1 MIRTRSRRAAEFVRA
16 FFKKDIS
23 DSQALH
29 SVASLSVVV
38 RNWRDESASPRH
50 CVSLVFFGLACV
62 LPAKGADDFQQ
73 QLQPIFAKHCI
84 KCHGGEKVKGKVNLK
99 EIANAGQFLA
109 KPELI
114 KEIIDV
120 IDAGDMPPEDEPQLK
135 PADRSAMLT
144 SLKAMLQTAA
154 TGQVAKRN
162 PPRRLNR
169 FHYNNAVRD
178 LFQLNRDVFALSEKL
193 MTRETIYLNAPK
205 MPERVNAR
213 SLALH
218 PTGGMGEVKPFPQD
232 LRASHGFDN
241 QANQLT
247 LSPLLLDAFFR
258 LSISIVDSPD
268 FNENSVGIWNDFF
281 MPPGEDADV
290 PAETRKRITVF
301 LRHAFRGPVDPATVD
316 RYTAYALG
324 KLKEE
329 LSYTDTMKKVASAA
343 LSSPLF
349 LYHYQPEEPD
359 QRPFALA
366 SNLSFFLWSSSPDAE
381 LLDLAE
387 SGELAKPEVLEK
399 TVERMFADP
408 RIERFLDS
416 FPSQWMQ
423 LENILA
429 ATPDPKLHRYFSLD
443 KQHPASL
450 QMLIEPLLLFD
461 AVFVEN
467 RPITELVMPAFS
479 YRSDFLKDW
488 YASDLKPQQA
498 DRKKI
503 EEEINSA
510 KTELEDYTKS
520 IPEIIRK
527 TADSLDLAA
536 GQARWE
542 AAQLEALA
550 NIVALSPW
558 QRIGPFGEGDLKKAH
573 DRAFINETEVDLKKT
588 HGNLKWEPAGNLE
601 DGKQH
606 QLTGANCST
615 YLFRTI
621 HSGIAQE
628 RELSIGSDDSF
639 KIWIN
644 GKLVADKYITR
655 GLAPDQ
661 DKVKVR
667 LAKGENKLLF
677 KVSNGGGGY
686 GFYFKTEAIPLP
698 SDVVTAMKVESAKR
712 SEEQQATLAKY
723 YHSLA
728 GELEPIRRE
737 TEAKRQDLAKRLN
750 EKQDALNKL
759 PKPRN
764 PDDVQNELNRRFD
777 DEMRG
782 KMRGNEFV
790 RVASENPRYGGVITS
805 AAMLSMNN
813 GTHRTH
819 PIARGAWVIEV
830 IFNDPP
836 PPPPNDVPPLNED
849 DAEEHLTIREK
860 FARHRENPDCAGC
873 HSRLDP
879 LGFAL
884 ENFDITGR
892 WRDKYPNGRDVDATG
907 TLLRKYPFK
916 DVVKFKESI
925 VAEDKR
931 FAKAFT
937 AHLLRFALARELTPA
952 DTLVVDKIVNRTEAD
967 QFRLKSLIAEVI
979 RSDRFRQVD

>member
-1 MIRTRSRRAAEFVRA
+1 MFAQRFILRG
-16 FFKKDIS
+16 I
-23 DSQALH
+23 L
-29 SVASLSVVV
+29 L
-38 RNWRDESASPRH
+38 
-50 CVSLVFFGLACV
+50 LVFPWLSEAW
-62 LPAKGADDFQQ
+62 AADDFQQ
-73 QLQPIFAKHCI
+73 QLQPIFARHCV
-84 KCHGGEKVKGKVNLK
+84 KCHGDEKVKGKVNLK
-99 EIANAGQFLA
+99 EISNAAQFLT
-109 KPELI
+109 KPKLI

-120 IDAGDMPPEDEPQLK
+120 IDAGDMPPEDEPQLQT
-135 PADRSAMLT
+135 ADRSVLLT
-144 SLKAMLQTAA
+144 SLKAMLRDAA
-154 TGQVAKRN
+154 TGQAVKRN

-169 FHYNNAVRD
+169 FQYNNAVRD
-178 LFQLNRDVFALSEKL
+178 LFELNRDVFALSEKL
-193 MTRETIYLNAPK
+193 MTRETIYLNGPE

-213 SLALH
+213 SIALH
-218 PTGGMGEVKPFPQD
+218 PTGGMSDVKPFPQD

-241 QANQLT
+241 QADQLT

-258 LSISIVDSPD
+258 LSISIVESPD
-268 FNENSVGIWNDFF
+268 FNENSVGIWNTFF
-281 MPPGEDADV
+281 KIPAESKDV
-290 PAETRKRITVF
+290 PAETRKRIAVF
-301 LRHAFRGPVDPATVD
+301 LRLAFRGPVEPDTID
-316 RYTAYALG
+316 RYTTYALD
-324 KLKEE
+324 KFKEGI
-329 LSYTDTMKKVASAA
+329 LYTDTMKKVASAA

-349 LYHYQPEEPD
+349 LYHYQRSEPEHRHYD
-359 QRPFALA
+359 LA
-366 SNLSFFLWSSSPDAE
+366 SKLSFFLWASNPDTE

-387 SGELAKPEVLEK
+387 NGELAKAETLEK
-399 TVERMFADP
+399 TISRMLADP

-429 ATPDPKLHRYFSLD
+429 ATPDPKLHPYFSLD

-461 AVFVEN
+461 SVFVEN
-467 RPITELVMPAFS
+467 RPITELVIPAFS
-479 YRSDFLKDW
+479 YRSDFLNDW
-488 YASDLKPQQA
+488 YTSELKPQQI

-503 EEEINSA
+503 EEENKPIDANRRAAEVDIQAA

-520 IPEIIRK
+520 IPAIVEK
-527 TADSLDLAA
+527 TADALDLAP

-542 AAQLEALA
+542 GAQLEALA
-550 NIVALSPW
+550 NNVALSPW
-558 QRIGPFGEGDLKKAH
+558 HRIGPFGEGDLKKAH
-573 DRAFINETEVDLKKT
+573 ERAFINETEVDLKNIY
-588 HGNLKWEPAGNLE
+588 GNLKWEPARNLQ

-606 QLTGANCST
+606 QLTGSNCST

-621 HSGIAQE
+621 HSGIEQE

-639 KIWIN
+639 KIWLN
-644 GKLVADKYITR
+644 ANLVVDKYISR

-677 KVSNGGGGY
+677 KISNGGGGY

-698 SDVVTAMKVESAKR
+698 GDVVTAMQAEPAKR
-712 SEEQQATLAKY
+712 TEEQRATLATY
-723 YHSLA
+723 YQTLA
-728 GELEPIRRE
+728 GELDPIRRE
-737 TEAKRQDLAKRLN
+737 TETKRQDLAKWLN

-764 PDDVQNELNRRFD
+764 PDDVQNEMNRRFD
-777 DEMRG
+777 DEIRG

-790 RVASENPRYGGVITS
+790 RVEAKNPRYGGVITS
-805 AAMLSMNN
+805 AAVLSMNN

-849 DAEEHLTIREK
+849 AAEGHLTIREK
-860 FARHRENPDCAGC
+860 FVKHRENPDCAGC

-925 VAEDKR
+925 VREDKR

-952 DTLVVDKIVNRTEAD
+952 DTLTVDQIVSRTESD
-967 QFRLKSLIAEVI
+967 QFRLKSLITEVI
-979 RSDRFRQVD
+979 RSDCFQQAY